1 MKKFTNK
8 TAYVTGGAGGI
19 GKVVALGLAH
29 EGVDVA
35 IVDIDLEGSQKV
47 SKEIEKM
54 GRRSLAIQCDVTS
67 EESVQKM
74 MDTIIS
80 EWGQIDIAFNNAG
93 IADNTAA
100 VDMEY
105 AAWCRL
111 MDINLNGAF
120 LCCRAAGR
128 QMIAQK
134 SGVIINTASM
144 SGSVVN
150 VPQPQCSYNTSK
162 AALIMLTK
170 SLAVE
175 WASHNIRVNSLSPG
189 YIATEMT
196 VAAPEE
202 WKSEWTAMTPQ
213 RRMGTPEEL
222 VGAVLYLADDS
233 SSFTTGLDLIVDGAY
248 SCV

>member
-1 MKKFTNK
+1 MNKFANK
-8 TAYVTGGAGGI
+8 TAYVTGGAAGI
-19 GKVVALGLAH
+19 GKVVSLGLAK
-29 EGVDVA
+29 EGMDVA
-35 IVDIDLEGSQKV
+35 IVDVDLEGARKV
-47 SKEIEKM
+47 SKEIEEM

-67 EESVQKM
+67 EEGVQKM
-74 MDTIIS
+74 VDTIVS
-80 EWGQIDIAFNNAG
+80 EWGKIDIAFNNAG

-100 VDMEY
+100 ADMEY
-105 AAWCRL
+105 AAWRRL
-111 MDINLNGAF
+111 MDINLNGVF

-150 VPQPQCSYNTSK
+150 VPQPQCSYNASK
-162 AALIMLTK
+162 AAVIMLTK

-175 WASHNIRVNSLSPG
+175 WASHNVRVNSLSPG
-189 YIATEMT
+189 YIGTEMT

-202 WKSEWTAMTPQ
+202 WKSVWTAMTPQ

-222 VGAVLYLADDS
+222 VGAVLYLADDA
-233 SSFTTGLDLIVDGAY
+233 SSFTTGMDLMVDGGY